1 MKRVGNSRT
10 ISDIEFVIDAPG
22 LGDTRHAWTAHGAEC
37 TRNRH
42 RFSGQTYDFTIE
54 VVQLRM
60 IKSGRTSWHVIIVT
74 EWWRA
79 VHSDSDIRCTKW
91 LKVLAGK
98 PSDVTTWM
106 RRCRATKVERAADL
120 EIPEN

>member
-1 MKRVGNSRT
+1 MKHVGNSRT
-10 ISDIEFVIDAPG
+10 ISDIEFVIDASS
-22 LGDTRHAWTAHGAEC
+22 LGDTRRAWAAHGAEC
-37 TRNRH
+37 VRDRH

-60 IKSGRTSWHVIIVT
+60 TKAGRTSWHVVIVT

-79 VHSDSDIRCTKW
+79 AHSDSDIRCTKW

-98 PSDVTTWM
+98 PADVTAWM
-106 RRCRATKVERAADL
+106 RRCRATKVEKAADL
-120 EIPEN
+120 DVREN